1 MTEILNRTLFLQRKQ
16 VCLLNT
22 EASLEQLVQSMLPIF
37 LYIRC
42 SEGAMDGFFPF
53 VYEKKKRDEEL
64 QPLYV
69 ELYPPPPP
77 PSNQEKEE
85 EPRIIIIQL

>member
-1 MTEILNRTLFLQRKQ
+1 
-16 VCLLNT
+16 
-22 EASLEQLVQSMLPIF
+22 
-37 LYIRC
+37 
-42 SEGAMDGFFPF
+42 MDGFFPF